1 MPTDNLYDLPRAA
14 EALGLSL
21 HRVRELRAKRN
32 LGRCFGRVWILDAD
46 DLAALAVKG
55 RAGRPRKV
63 AGEIAEQL
71 EAKGQDD
78 GDSND

>member
-14 EALGLSL
+14 NALGLSL
-21 HRVRELRAKRN
+21 ARVRELRAKRG
-32 LGRCFGRVWILDAD
+32 LGRCFGRVWILDEN

-63 AGEIAEQL
+63 QPDNHDNHLGT
-71 EAKGQDD
+71 KGQDD
-78 GDSND
+78 V